1 MLLVSLLQRGQTKGL
16 VLDAVASESSK
27 VITATYSTLHY
38 LMLRV
43 DAKGLQVTLD
53 RVAASEDIR

>member
-1 MLLVSLLQRGQTKGL
+1 
-16 VLDAVASESSK
+16 

-38 LMLRV
+38 LMQRV
-43 DAKGLQVTLD
+43 GAEGLQVTLD